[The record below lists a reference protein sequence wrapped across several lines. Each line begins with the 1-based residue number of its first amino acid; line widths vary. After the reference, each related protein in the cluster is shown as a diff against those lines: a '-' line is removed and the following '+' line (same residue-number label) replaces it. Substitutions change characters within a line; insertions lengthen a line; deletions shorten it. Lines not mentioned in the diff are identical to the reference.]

1 MIVRQVLPA
10 AHRCLCPDEVVRQ
23 HGLVLLALW
32 KASKRLAGTPSILY
46 QQVHGNKSLQRF
58 QNCLMRAVSSRELSV
73 SHRRNRELIH
83 GSRALQRGSTGQVVL
98 VRGIE
103 PSNDDGG
110 VDQNHGRVRLSNSA
124 PLKPRHLPAFFRT

>member
-1 MIVRQVLPA
+1 MLPA
-10 AHRCLCPDEVVRQ
+10 SHCCLCADEVIRQ

-32 KASKRLAGTPSILY
+32 KPSKRLASTPSILHK
-46 QQVHGNKSLQRF
+46 QVHGHKSLQRF
-58 QNCLMRAVSSRELSV
+58 QNRLVCAVSSRELGE
-73 SHRRNRELIH
+73 SHGRNGKLIH
-83 GSRALQRGSTGQVVL
+83 GSRPFQRGYTDQVVL

-103 PSNDDGG
+103 PSDDDGG

>member
-1 MIVRQVLPA
+1 
-10 AHRCLCPDEVVRQ
+10 
-23 HGLVLLALW
+23 
-32 KASKRLAGTPSILY
+32 
-46 QQVHGNKSLQRF
+46 
-58 QNCLMRAVSSRELSV
+58 MRAIASRELGE
-73 SHRRNRELIH
+73 SHGRNRKLIH
-83 GSRALQRGSTGQVVL
+83 GCRTLQSGRTGLMML